1 MLSVAGPIVD
11 LVLLRGLFADTALRP
26 GTVLAARVLE
36 RDGPRGM
43 LLLNGVRVPAQLP
56 PQLAAGD
63 ALRVR
68 VQEMTAERLTLQILA
83 PGAEAPAAGAATAGP
98 GAAGVPFAMLLP
110 GGARFRVDE
119 GAAEAA
125 AEGSAP
131 GRRSI
136 ALRFDS
142 PALGR
147 LDFLIDLDPDA
158 ATATVGV
165 AAGAADAV
173 RSAANELRDGLAGAT
188 GRRGVVRVEPRA
200 ESLDVRG

>member
-1 MLSVAGPIVD
+1 MAGPIAD
-11 LVLLRGLFADTALRP
+11 LVLLRGLFTDTSLRP
-26 GTVLAARVLE
+26 GTVLAAKILE
-36 RDGPRGM
+36 RDGPRGT

-56 PQLAAGD
+56 PELAAGA

-68 VQEMTAERLTLQILA
+68 VTEATSERLLLQVLPPA
-83 PGAEAPAAGAATAGP
+83 DPAASATPPPPTVGIP
-98 GAAGVPFAMLLP
+98 LP
-110 GGARFRVDE
+110 GGARFRVEEHE
-119 GAAEAA
+119 GGAGPDAR
-125 AEGSAP
+125 GG

-147 LDFLIDLDPDA
+147 LDFLIDLEPEA

-165 AAGAADAV
+165 AAGAADTV
-173 RSAANELRDGLAGAT
+173 RSAANELRTGLAEAT
-188 GRRGVVRVEPRA
+188 DRPATVRVEPRA